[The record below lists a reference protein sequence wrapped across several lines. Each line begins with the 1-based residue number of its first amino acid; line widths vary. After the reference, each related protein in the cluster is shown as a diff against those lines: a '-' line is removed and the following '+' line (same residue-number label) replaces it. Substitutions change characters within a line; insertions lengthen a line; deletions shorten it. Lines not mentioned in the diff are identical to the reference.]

1 MGRVASGWHLDE
13 SEEVIMANEIRVLV
27 VDDSTMFREAL
38 ANFVSHLEGVVVVG
52 RARDGQEA
60 VELAARTRAQVVF
73 MDLMMPRLDGLAA
86 TRALKQMEEA
96 PAVII
101 CTTDDDD
108 RLRELVQSAGAD
120 VFMHKRDL
128 AIAAEPLVRDLA
140 GLQGGRSQEGGGR

>member
-1 MGRVASGWHLDE
+1 
-13 SEEVIMANEIRVLV
+13 
-27 VDDSTMFREAL
+27 MFREAL

-60 VELAARTRAQVVF
+60 LELAGRTRAQVVF

-86 TRALKQMEEA
+86 TRALKQMEDA

-108 RLRELVQSAGAD
+108 RLRQLVLDAGAD

-128 AIAAEPLVRDLA
+128 AIEAEPLVR
-140 GLQGGRSQEGGGR
+140 GLSAGGRAHHRSHQ